1 MAFDTDQKPQ
11 ETGLQTAVMTW
22 VVKPRP
28 VIFACEGC
36 TEGARFAGEV
46 ADALNRRG
54 FAERERFDAG
64 GYGKAA
70 ARFPVFVIEGCATAC
85 ATLLLARRGIK
96 AQRAFVTTDYPACDA
111 GTLAE
116 RIASEW

>member
-1 MAFDTDQKPQ
+1 
-11 ETGLQTAVMTW
+11 MTW

-54 FAERERFDAG
+54 FAERARFDDPG
-64 GYGKAA
+64 FGKAA
-70 ARFPVFVIEGCATAC
+70 ARFPVYVIEGCATVC
-85 ATLLLARRGIK
+85 ATVLLARRGIK
-96 AQRAFVTTDYPACDA
+96 PQRAFVTTDYPASDA